1 MLEIFISDGEGE
13 PYIVVPEQFK
23 IAIFEWLKDKI
34 PCTFPR
40 SGGVPDGLPMNAVM
54 ELVDTSVKEAEKP
67 TDKWFEILSIQPEKL
82 SYGAEDNPTSLS
94 WRFDPI
100 TYRQAQT
107 EWLENYRYEQSQK
120 SESVYSI

>member
-1 MLEIFISDGEGE
+1 MLEIFISEGEGE

-54 ELVDTSVKEAEKP
+54 ELVDTTPKETEKP
-67 TDKWFEILSIQPEKL
+67 IDEWFEILSIHSKKH
-82 SYGAEDNPTSLS
+82 SYGPEDNPTSLS
-94 WRFDPI
+94 WCFDPI